1 MSLIK
6 NKILIAPSLLSADF
20 SNLKE
25 EVKKIEEADADI
37 LHLDIMDGR
46 FVPNITFG
54 PLIVSAL
61 RPHSKL
67 IFDVHLMIIEPE
79 KYIKDF
85 AKAGADW
92 ISVHAEA
99 TLHLHRAILKIKELG
114 KKAGVA
120 LNPHTPLNIL
130 EYILDDLDYVVI
142 MTVDPGFGGQ
152 KFIKNCLPKIKKL
165 KEILEKKEKTVLIE
179 VDGGINK
186 DTAPLVIKAGANVLV
201 AGSAVFGK
209 EDYSEAIKLL
219 KYST

>member
-67 IFDVHLMIIEPE
+67 IFDVHLMIVEPE

-152 KFIKNCLPKIKKL
+152 KFIKNCLPKIEKL

>member
-67 IFDVHLMIIEPE
+67 IFDVHLMIVEPE

-99 TLHLHRAILKIKELG
+99 TLHLHRTILKIKELG

-152 KFIKNCLPKIKKL
+152 KFIKNCLPKIEKL

>member
-54 PLIVSAL
+54 PLVVSAL

-67 IFDVHLMIIEPE
+67 IFDVHLMIVEPE

-152 KFIKNCLPKIKKL
+152 KFIKNCLPKIEKL